1 MLKKKLNNMK
11 YAEFVNSRNAV
22 DEANGRKLVED
33 IEDIKD
39 ADDDLENYMFFGNL
53 ETVKRHAEM
62 LLALNPTEVD
72 AILKDGHNWAADH
85 ISTCKDDIEEV
96 CNFLQNETKEAG
108 TGVIPNESVTV
119 DEAIVQIAG
128 KDKPSGA
135 KVVATVIADYM
146 EENKML
152 DANFVSA
159 AHGGK
164 NKKFLV
170 ESLAKFIMDNTF

>member
-1 MLKKKLNNMK
+1 MKFSEFLSKTNNEPIANEATETTVIIPELSHIDHVRVMK
-11 YAEFVNSRNAV
+11 WMSQNIDSKY
-22 DEANGRKLVED
+22 
-33 IEDIKD
+33 DIKKVGD
-39 ADDDLENYMFFGNL
+39 SKYEIKVGSLSD
-53 ETVKRHAEM
+53 
-62 LLALNPTEVD
+62 
-72 AILKDGHNWAADH
+72 
-85 ISTCKDDIEEV
+85 EEV
-96 CNFLQNETKEAG
+96 SDLMSYLKSQSYIKESTNEAM
-108 TGVIPNESVTV
+108 
-119 DEAIVQIAG
+119 VQIAG

-135 KVVATVIADYM
+135 KVLATVIADYM